1 MKLFKAMKKHP
12 AELMNKINK
21 LEARVEE
28 LENELALETSWAE
41 GEIEF
46 WQNECE
52 KAEAALAKASKPFWR
67 YIIS

>member
-52 KAEAALAKASKPFWR
+52 KAEAALAKASKPLWR
-67 YIIS
+67 YIFS